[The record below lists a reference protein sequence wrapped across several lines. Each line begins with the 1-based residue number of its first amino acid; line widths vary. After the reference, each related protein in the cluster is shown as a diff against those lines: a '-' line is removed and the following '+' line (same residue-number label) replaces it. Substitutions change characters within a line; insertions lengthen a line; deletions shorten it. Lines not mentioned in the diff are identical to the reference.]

1 MVRDNIHKYIYI
13 AALCIIA
20 FFLPLSEYITN
31 AAIFLL
37 LTNWVI
43 EADFVKKWRK
53 LIQNP
58 AILIFIILFIV
69 HAIWLINSENISFG
83 IHDIKIKLPLLALPI
98 IIGTS
103 KALSKK
109 NIDRIIAVFI
119 LGVLIST
126 LTGLI
131 VYWGFIKN
139 PNSDNVRNISYFV
152 SHIRLSLM
160 ICLSVLLI
168 FRFINERKFFTSYKI
183 IIAVIVIIWFV
194 EFLMMIQ
201 GFTGLISL
209 VIVGLI
215 SLAVKAF
222 NEQHIIKKIIY
233 IVIVVGL
240 PVFLIS
246 YLGVQ
251 IKSFYTPTN
260 PMIKIETST
269 ENGNNYYHNLES
281 GLLENG
287 NLIYINICEKELYS
301 GWNKRSSARLDGRDV
316 RGQSL
321 LHTLIRYLTSRGLT
335 KDADGIFQL
344 SDNDIANIENGH
356 TNYRFV
362 RHNGISKRIY
372 NIIWEIDVYTKNGN
386 PSGHSITQRFEY
398 LKAGL
403 ILSYRNI
410 RYGTGT
416 GDVDD
421 EYKALYIEKSSQLD
435 SQYRH
440 RAHNQFLTF
449 FVSFGVVGAFLCF
462 FAFFYPVILD
472 FKFRN
477 YHFAVFILIAVLSM
491 LTDDTL
497 ETTTGVVF
505 ISYFYSLFLWGEK

>member
-1 MVRDNIHKYIYI
+1 MRDTIHKYLYV

-20 FFLPLSEYITN
+20 FFLPLSEYISN

-43 EADFVKKWRK
+43 EANFVKKWKK
-53 LIQNP
+53 LILNP
-58 AILIFIILFIV
+58 AILVFTILFIV
-69 HAIWLINSENISFG
+69 HVIWLINSKDVGFG
-83 IHDIKIKLPLLALPI
+83 LHDIKIKLPLLALPI

-103 KALSKK
+103 RPLSKK
-109 NIDRIIAVFI
+109 TTDKIVAVFVM
-119 LGVLIST
+119 GVLIST
-126 LTGLI
+126 LTGLL
-131 VYWGFIKN
+131 VYWGLIQN

-160 ICLSVLLI
+160 ICLSALLL

-183 IIAVIVIIWFV
+183 IIAVIIIIWFV
-194 EFLMMIQ
+194 GFLMMIQ

-215 SLAVKAF
+215 SLGVKAF
-222 NEQHIIKKIIY
+222 NEQNRIKKTIY
-233 IVIVVGL
+233 FIIVIGL
-240 PVFLIS
+240 PAFLVS

-251 IKSFYTPTN
+251 IKTFYTPSN
-260 PMIKIETST
+260 PVVTIETST
-269 ENGNNYYHNLES
+269 KNGNNYYHNLES

-301 GWNKRSSARLDGRDV
+301 EWKKRSNLSLDSKDARE
-316 RGQSL
+316 QSL
-321 LHTLIRYLTSRGLT
+321 LHTLIRYLTSYGLT
-335 KDADGIFQL
+335 KDANGISQL
-344 SDNDIANIENGH
+344 SDKDIVNIEKGN
-356 TNYRFV
+356 TNYKYIK
-362 RHNGISKRIY
+362 HNGVSKRIY
-372 NIIWEIDVYTKNGN
+372 NIIWEIDVYSKNGN

-410 RYGTGT
+410 WCGAGT
-416 GDVDD
+416 GDIDN

-449 FVSFGVVGAFLCF
+449 FVSFGVIGAFLCF
-462 FAFFYPVILD
+462 FAFFYPIISD
-472 FKFRN
+472 FKFKN
-477 YHFAVFILIAVLSM
+477 YLFAVFILIAILSM